1 LNPIGDVRDIVAN
14 GKKVIGGDGKATIP
28 LIASV
33 VGAIPGGGDV
43 AKPIIKE
50 VGEELTEKAVKE
62 VGGETVEKVAKEE
75 VPPVVKQTGKLEIEP
90 GRTFTEAEKRFAEKE
105 VADGKHVVARKESN
119 EYKVKSPDFEINGE
133 IVEFKYISDL
143 KGIDADSLS
152 SGLSR
157 RILDGGSQASKISLD
172 VSDQTG
178 MTREIAER
186 AIKRAYGNLDRRA
199 SESIKEVR
207 VYGKGFDITIPFSPA
222 KKL

>member
-1 LNPIGDVRDIVAN
+1 M
-14 GKKVIGGDGKATIP
+14 T
-28 LIASV
+28 
-33 VGAIPGGGDV
+33 
-43 AKPIIKE
+43 
-50 VGEELTEKAVKE
+50 
-62 VGGETVEKVAKEE
+62 KEE
-75 VPPVVKQTGKLEIEP
+75 VEQTIKQTGKLEIEA
-90 GRTFTEAEKRFAEKE
+90 GRTFTEAERRFAEKE

-157 RILDGGSQASKISLD
+157 RILDGGSQASKVSLD

-186 AIKRAYGNLDRRA
+186 AVMRAYGALKTLKNVTFN
-199 SESIKEVR
+199 EVR
-207 VYGKGFDITIPFSPA
+207 IYGKDFDFTIPF
-222 KKL
+222 KK